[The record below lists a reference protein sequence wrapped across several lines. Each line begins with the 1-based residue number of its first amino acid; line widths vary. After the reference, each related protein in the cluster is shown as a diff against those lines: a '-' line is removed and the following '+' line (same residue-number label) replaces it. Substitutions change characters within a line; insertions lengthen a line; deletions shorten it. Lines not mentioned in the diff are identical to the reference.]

1 MGDGGAIADASA
13 TLRDLLESEVNS
25 SSLEV
30 TLASPQRVTDE
41 SAVTLSLF
49 LYRVTENAH
58 TSTVERRDVDPET
71 VRGGPLSVDLYYLL
85 TAHPG
90 GDGTDSDRAERQHE
104 TLGEAM
110 RVLRDNAVV
119 RGSDLRGSLEG
130 SRHAPPV
137 CRFVWGDLRFKSV
150 VESLG
155 KTFTVFTPDGHPV
168 RAEVSIEFKQYRTPT
183 EQTEEEP
190 PSSPDRAK
198 LHTVTEGDSLW
209 ALAAAEYGD
218 AGRWRVIADAN
229 DVADPTR
236 LEPGRELLLPAIER

>member
-1 MGDGGAIADASA
+1 MVAARSGAYEPATIQVLDRARQKAEEEIEVLFNPTDYSVDKSVSYGEVSMPGMDAPLTQFVSGEA
-13 TLRDLLESEVNS
+13 ETLSMDLLLDTYESGEDVR
-25 SSLEV
+25 E
-30 TLASPQRVTDE
+30 
-41 SAVTLSLF
+41 
-49 LYRVTENAH
+49 H
-58 TSTVERRDVDPET
+58 TKKLDRLV
-71 VRGGPLSVDLYYLL
+71 SV
-85 TAHPG
+85 
-90 GDGTDSDRAERQHE
+90 
-104 TLGEAM
+104 
-110 RVLRDNAVV
+110 
-119 RGSDLRGSLEG
+119 EG